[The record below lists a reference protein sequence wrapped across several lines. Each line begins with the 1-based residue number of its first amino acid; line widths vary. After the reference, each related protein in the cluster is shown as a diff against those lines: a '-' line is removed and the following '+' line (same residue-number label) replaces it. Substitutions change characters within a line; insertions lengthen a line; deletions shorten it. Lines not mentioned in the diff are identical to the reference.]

1 MDHFSKLPSST
12 LGLTAET
19 FFLNKTHPTVV
30 QFAEK
35 ALTCP
40 LSQMHELSPRQRA
53 VKLFYAVRDDI
64 RYDPYRITFED
75 EAYQAHT
82 VIEAG
87 YGWCISKAAV
97 LAAVLR
103 ACDIPCTIGLADVM
117 NHLTTDKLRERMGG
131 VTTFYNHG
139 YVAMELNGKWHK
151 AVPAFNI
158 ELCERFG
165 VKPTEFDG
173 ESDALYQEF
182 DQAERRHMEY
192 LADHGTWSDLPMVKI
207 RDDMHRH
214 YGHSPLIKGASQ
226 MSAVGE
232 TLGRFEEDQSTK
244 LA

>member
-1 MDHFSKLPSST
+1 MNHYSKLPSST
-12 LGLTAET
+12 EGLLAAT
-19 FFLNKTHPTVV
+19 FFLNKDHPRVV
-30 QFAEK
+30 AFAEK
-35 ALTCP
+35 AIGLP
-40 LSQMHELSPRQRA
+40 LSQMHELSTQQRA
-53 VKLFYAVRDDI
+53 VKLFYAVRDEI
-64 RYDPYRITFED
+64 RYDPYRITLED
-75 EAYQAHT
+75 EAYQAHA

-87 YGWCISKAAV
+87 LGWCISKAS
-97 LAAVLR
+97 LLGAVLR
-103 ACDIPCTIGLADVM
+103 ACEIPCVIGLADVM

-139 YVAMELNGKWHK
+139 YVALELGGQWFK

-182 DQAERRHMEY
+182 DQANRRHMEY

-207 RDDMHRH
+207 RDDMHHH
-214 YGHSPLIKGASQ
+214 YGHSPLIKSASRDIAKDA
-226 MSAVGE
+226 S
-232 TLGRFEEDQSTK
+232 LGRFEEDQP

>member
-1 MDHFSKLPSST
+1 MMEHFTTLPSSIE
-12 LGLTAET
+12 GLLSET
-19 FFLNKTHPTVV
+19 YFLNKNHPDVV
-30 QFAEK
+30 SFAEK
-35 ALTCP
+35 ALGRS
-40 LSQMHELSPRQRA
+40 LKLQRELTPRERA
-53 VKLFYAVRDDI
+53 VRLFYAVRDQI

-75 EAYQAHT
+75 EAYQAHA

-87 YGWCISKAAV
+87 YGWCISKASL

-103 ACDIPCTIGLADVM
+103 ACEIPCVIGLADVM

-139 YVAMELNGKWHK
+139 YVALELDGKWFK

-182 DQAERRHMEY
+182 DQANRRHMEY
-192 LADHGTWSDLPMVKI
+192 LADHGTWSDLPMTKI
-207 RDDMHRH
+207 RDDMHHH
-214 YGHSPLIKGASQ
+214 YGHSPLIQGTTRDL
-226 MSAVGE
+226 
-232 TLGRFEEDQSTK
+232 TLGRFEEDQPI
-244 LA
+244 A

>member
-1 MDHFSKLPSST
+1 MEHFSKLPVST
-12 LGLTAET
+12 QGLTAET
-19 FFLNKTHPTVV
+19 FFLNKTHPAVV
-30 QFAEK
+30 VFAEK
-35 ALTCP
+35 AIGMP
-40 LSQMHELSPRQRA
+40 LSRLSELTPRQRA
-53 VKLFYAVRDDI
+53 IKLFYAVRDEI
-64 RYDPYRITFED
+64 RYDPYRITFEN
-75 EAYQAHT
+75 ETYQAHA

-87 YGWCISKAAV
+87 YGWCISKASL

-103 ACDIPCTIGLADVM
+103 ACEIPCVIGLADVM

-139 YVAMELNGKWHK
+139 YVALELAGHWYK

-182 DQAERRHMEY
+182 DQANRRHMEY

-214 YGHSPLIKGASQ
+214 YGHSPLVKSASKDLN
-226 MSAVGE
+226 
-232 TLGRFEEDQSTK
+232 LGRFEEDQPI
-244 LA
+244 A